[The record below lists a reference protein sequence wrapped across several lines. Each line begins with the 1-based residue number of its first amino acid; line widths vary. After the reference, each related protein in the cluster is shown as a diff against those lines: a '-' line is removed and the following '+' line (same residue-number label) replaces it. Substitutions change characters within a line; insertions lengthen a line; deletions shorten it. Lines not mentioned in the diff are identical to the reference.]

1 MLILLGSKSGQKESI
16 LRSALE
22 SFSGADF
29 ELVSLLADSGIAEQP
44 LDTETTVRGSIN
56 RACSAAKIFAGEYD
70 FSFGLEAGLEM
81 VEGVYHFIC
90 VVTILN
96 RDGQQSVGRS
106 GSVPLPRDI
115 SERVLAGGYLSDMIR
130 EYRDKPELSADEKT
144 AVEDLINRKRFFTE
158 AILDA
163 WAGIGK

>member
-1 MLILLGSKSGQKESI
+1 MIILLGSKSGQKEAI
-16 LRSALE
+16 LRSTLEALL
-22 SFSGADF
+22 GTGF
-29 ELVSLLADSGIAEQP
+29 ELVSLPAASGITEQP

-56 RACSAAKIFAGEYD
+56 RACGAAKIFALEYD

-96 RDGQQSVGRS
+96 RDGRQSVGRS
-106 GSVPLPRDI
+106 GSVPLPQDA
-115 SERVLAGGYLSDMIR
+115 SERVLAGGYLGDMIR
-130 EYRDKPELSADEKT
+130 EYRDKPELSDDERI
-144 AVEDLINRKRFFTE
+144 AVEDLIDRKRFFTE

-163 WAGIGK
+163 WAGFGK